1 MDDWICKLCGKIIS
15 KTLMHI
21 PSDIDGIQFVVI
33 HHEHPLCRRKFN
45 ATLKTKIDLY
55 FQEIEKC
62 YNLLDV
68 HPEK

>member
-1 MDDWICKLCGKIIS
+1 
-15 KTLMHI
+15 MHI